1 MTALKQFARIECPGV
16 WRPEPE
22 AQRREVTVS
31 FGDTSLVITDTAGRA
46 LTHWSLAAVVRINP
60 DDTPALF
67 TPSAE
72 ATETL
77 EIEDETMTEAI
88 ETVRSAIMR
97 NRPRQGR
104 LRMTIL
110 GAVMVSVA
118 AVAIFWL
125 PDAMVRHTVSV
136 VPAPTR
142 AEIGTALFQSI
153 GRLSGLPCHSPR
165 GDRALARL
173 HTRLLAPEKGGLLV
187 VPGGINGALSLPGG
201 LILLNKALVEG
212 PENPEVPSGYILA
225 EAERRSTSDPLRTL
239 LEASGPLATLR
250 LLTTGH
256 LPAETLDAYAETL
269 VSQAPA
275 EISDDALLARFAKAG
290 VASTPYAY
298 ARDIKRDAAFR
309 QWMVLPRKTFVV
321 EDGGEILG
329 SYYLKTNHAG
339 PGRHVSNCGYM
350 VAPRAQG
357 RGLARAM
364 CEHSQRLAR
373 ELGYRAMQF
382 NFVAASNEG
391 AVALWKKLG
400 FAVVGTVPEA
410 FEHPQLGYVDALVM
424 HKSLV

>member
-1 MTALKQFARIECPGV
+1 MTTEIDADR
-16 WRPEPE
+16 
-22 AQRREVTVS
+22 
-31 FGDTSLVITDTAGRA
+31 LVIREAVEEDFDAIWPFFEEIARAG
-46 LTHWSLAAVVRINP
+46 
-60 DDTPALF
+60 
-67 TPSAE
+67 
-72 ATETL
+72 ET
-77 EIEDETMTEAI
+77 
-88 ETVRSAIMR
+88 
-97 NRPRQGR
+97 
-104 LRMTIL
+104 
-110 GAVMVSVA
+110 
-118 AVAIFWL
+118 
-125 PDAMVRHTVSV
+125 
-136 VPAPTR
+136 
-142 AEIGTALFQSI
+142 
-153 GRLSGLPCHSPR
+153 
-165 GDRALARL
+165 
-173 HTRLLAPEKGGLLV
+173 
-187 VPGGINGALSLPGG
+187 
-201 LILLNKALVEG
+201 
-212 PENPEVPSGYILA
+212 
-225 EAERRSTSDPLRTL
+225 
-239 LEASGPLATLR
+239 
-250 LLTTGH
+250 
-256 LPAETLDAYAETL
+256 
-269 VSQAPA
+269 
-275 EISDDALLARFAKAG
+275 
-290 VASTPYAY
+290 YAY